1 MVIFEKAS
9 HGVYD
14 EEPDEFFRVL
24 KEFIK
29 NLPAVD
35 EAALFKYQEFLGGW
49 VRAMKARPDILVDSF
64 GWGTASSRE
73 LAGKYSSKWIET
85 LSSTRYAMRIGFAL
99 YDVERYAD
107 ALNVYERME
116 ARFGAD
122 PKIKVFAL
130 IWQGQMLDLLGKRA
144 EAVKRYRKAADLNIT
159 DTCSHGQ
166 YGLKY
171 RLSPY
176 ASERLKTPFKRI
188 ENSSMD

>member
-1 MVIFEKAS
+1 
-9 HGVYD
+9 
-14 EEPDEFFRVL
+14 
-24 KEFIK
+24 
-29 NLPAVD
+29 
-35 EAALFKYQEFLGGW
+35 
-49 VRAMKARPDILVDSF
+49 
-64 GWGTASSRE
+64 
-73 LAGKYSSKWIET
+73 
-85 LSSTRYAMRIGFAL
+85 
-99 YDVERYAD
+99 VERYAD

-159 DTCSHGQ
+159 DTWSYGQ